1 MKKKGEFHLVKEF
14 TNIFNF
20 KIIRSMK
27 KFLCLMLILAG
38 FNAGFAQSIDDAKK
52 AIDKAD
58 WGLAKKAIDAAM
70 ASEKNASKPEAWY
83 YKGVIYNE
91 CSKKDDL
98 LAACPNCKMDAFEA
112 FKKYQVMDPKNVY
125 MVLEQNVRLFD
136 LYNGFFDLA
145 SKAYEAKDYAAAYN
159 SFSNASMVEDYI
171 RDKGFEYNG
180 FKFGTI
186 DTSLVQNMALSAR
199 LAKNDADAVKNY
211 ERLVAINLSGPAN
224 LEMYQ
229 YLAQYYIDTK
239 NQAALNTILE
249 KGKTLYPGDEYWT
262 EVEIDQV
269 DKKDKPALFAK
280 YEEVMAK
287 NTGSYTVVYNYGVE
301 LFNYMYVGD
310 SRPADFDAK
319 KTKLDEVLKKALA
332 IKNSPEANMLMAR
345 HLYND
350 VYDTQDAIKKIKGTK
365 PEDAKKRVELKG
377 IAGKVADECIK
388 YADAAVKLYTAL
400 PKLKPIEKANYKNAL
415 GILESMYGYK
425 GNAAKADEYKKQ
437 AESM

>member
-1 MKKKGEFHLVKEF
+1 
-14 TNIFNF
+14 
-20 KIIRSMK
+20 MK
-27 KFLCLMLILAG
+27 KFLCLALILAG
-38 FNAGFAQSIDDAKK
+38 FNAGFSQSIDDVKK
-52 AIDKAD
+52 AIDKGD
-58 WGLAKKAIDAAM
+58 WGAGKKAIDGFIAN
-70 ASEKNASKPEAWY
+70 EKNASKPEAWY

-91 CSKKDDL
+91 YSKKDS
-98 LAACPNCKMDAFEA
+98 LAACPDCKMQAFEA

-136 LYNGFFDLA
+136 LYNGYFDLA
-145 SKAYEAKDYAAAYN
+145 SKAYEAKDYAGAYTN
-159 SFSNASMVEDYI
+159 FSRASIVEDYV
-171 RDKGFEYNG
+171 REKGFEYNG
-180 FKFGTI
+180 FKFGAM

-211 ERLVAINLSGPAN
+211 ERLVALNLSGPSN

-229 YLAQYYIDTK
+229 YLAQYYIDNK
-239 NQAALNTILE
+239 NQTALNAVLE
-249 KGKTLYPGDEYWT
+249 KGKKLYPGDEYWT

-269 DKKDKPALFAK
+269 DKKDKLALFAK

-287 NTGSYTVVYNYGVE
+287 NPGSYTVVYNYGVE
-301 LFNYMYVGD
+301 LFNYLYVGD

-319 KTKLDEVLKKALA
+319 KAKLDEVLKKALA

-365 PEDAKKRVELKG
+365 PEDAKKRIELKG
-377 IAGKVADECIK
+377 IAGKQADECIK
-388 YADAAVKLYTAL
+388 FADAAVKLYAAM
-400 PKLKPIEKANYKNAL
+400 PKLKPIEKANYKNAA

-425 GNAAKADEYKKQ
+425 GNTAKADEYKKL